1 MCCVMS
7 GKFGMV
13 AGLAAG
19 VAVLGGAMMGMQEG
33 TKKPGTPTTAKP
45 SPEAVKPGAVTPA
58 QPPKD
63 TKPTTPATPATTP
76 AQPANQAEAEMAKKW
91 MEYMTPGAEH
101 KAMEYYVGEW
111 IGDMKMWQVPGQPP
125 SEEKTTSK
133 FELIMDG
140 RYLIG
145 EHSGQFMGM
154 PFQGRS
160 TMGFS
165 NLTKTI
171 THVWI
176 DNFGTGVWVTSGKSE
191 GKVCTLTGKM
201 DDPATGKQVDTREVM
216 TIVDDNTYRLE
227 TFSPSPIDGKE
238 FKNMEVTYHRTGGT
252 KPAPGAAG
260 GGAKPKNIDTTK

>member
-7 GKFGMV
+7 GKLGMV
-13 AGLAAG
+13 MGIAAG
-19 VAVLGGAMMGMQEG
+19 VTVLGGAMMGMQEG
-33 TKKPGTPTTAKP
+33 TKKPGTPTAVKP
-45 SPEAVKPGAVTPA
+45 SPEPVKPVTVTPA
-58 QPPKD
+58 QPPKEA
-63 TKPTTPATPATTP
+63 KPTTPTPTP

-111 IGDMKMWQVPGQPP
+111 IGDMKMWQAPGQPP

-160 TMGFS
+160 TMGYS
-165 NLTKTI
+165 NLTKSI

-176 DNFGTGVWVTSGKSE
+176 DNFGTGTWVTTGKCD

-201 DDPATGKQVDTREVM
+201 DDPASGKQVDTREVM

-227 TFSPSPIDGKE
+227 TFSPSPIDGKD
-238 FKNMEVTYHRTGGT
+238 FKNMDVTYHRTGGT
-252 KPAPGAAG
+252 KPAPGASG
-260 GGAKPKNIDTTK
+260 GGTTKPKTIDTTK

>member
-7 GKFGMV
+7 GKLGMV
-13 AGLAAG
+13 VGIAAGL
-19 VAVLGGAMMGMQEG
+19 AVLGGGVMAMQDAN
-33 TKKPGTPTTAKP
+33 KKPQTPTATKP
-45 SPEAVKPGAVTPA
+45 SPEAVKPVSTTPA
-58 QPPKD
+58 QPPAD
-63 TKPTTPATPATTP
+63 TKAP
-76 AQPANQAEAEMAKKW
+76 AQPADAAEAEMMKKW

-125 SEEKTTSK
+125 SEEKTNSK

-160 TMGFS
+160 TMAYS
-165 NLTKTI
+165 NLTKLIQHT
-171 THVWI
+171 WI
-176 DNFGTGVWVTSGKSE
+176 DNFGTGIWITSGKSD
-191 GKVCTLTGKM
+191 GKVCTLSGKM
-201 DDPATGKQVDTREVM
+201 DDPMSGKQVDTREVM
-216 TIVDDNTYRLE
+216 TILDANTYRLE
-227 TFSPSPIDGKE
+227 MFGPSPIDAKE
-238 FKNMEVTYHRTGGT
+238 FKNMEITYRRTGGT

-260 GGAKPKNIDTTK
+260 GGAAKNIDTTK

>member
-7 GKFGMV
+7 GKLGMV
-13 AGLAAG
+13 VGIAAG
-19 VAVLGGAMMGMQEG
+19 AAVLSGAMLGMQDG
-33 TKKPGTPTTAKP
+33 NKKPQTPTTAKP
-45 SPEAVKPGAVTPA
+45 SPEAVKPGTPAPA

-63 TKPTTPATPATTP
+63 TKPTATPTTP
-76 AQPANQAEAEMAKKW
+76 AQPADAAEAEMMQKW
-91 MEYMTPGAEH
+91 MAYMTPGNEH

-111 IGDMKMWQVPGQPP
+111 IGDMKMWQMPGQPP
-125 SEEKTTSK
+125 QEEKTTSK

-160 TMGFS
+160 TQGFS

-176 DNFGTGVWVTSGKSE
+176 DNFGTGVWVTSGTSD
-191 GKVCTLTGKM
+191 GKVTTLLGKM
-201 DDPATGKQVDTREVM
+201 DEPMTGKQVDTREVI
-216 TIVDDNTYRLE
+216 TVLDANTYKIE
-227 TFSPSPIDGKE
+227 MFSPSPIDGKE
-238 FKNMEVTYHRTGGT
+238 FKNMEITYHRTGGT
-252 KPAPGAAG
+252 KPAHGAAG
-260 GGAKPKNIDTTK
+260 GAKNIDTTK